1 MYAVIFIDVN
11 ELKKMNDTFGHARGD
26 LLIQT
31 IAYVLSNVAGKNHVF
46 RLGGDE
52 FLVLMPCSND
62 EEAITII
69 DRMEQSMT
77 THHCSAA
84 IGYVLCLAPLHDLEG
99 IIHQADERMYSDKKR
114 KHMCRED
121 N

>member
-11 ELKKMNDTFGHARGD
+11 RLKKMNDTFGHARGD

-69 DRMEQSMT
+69 DHMEQ
-77 THHCSAA
+77 HRCSAA
-84 IGYVLCLAPLHDLEG
+84 IGYVLCLAPFHDLDG
-99 IIHQADERMYSDKKR
+99 LIHQADEKMYSDKKR
-114 KHMCRED
+114 KHMRRD
-121 N
+121 DD